1 MPRFRGEVG
10 VSGRRFAVVV
20 SRFNAEVTERLLAG
34 AQACLKE
41 HGAAPDD
48 VDVFSVPGAWELP
61 VIALHA
67 ANAGYAAV
75 IALGC
80 VIRGDTPHFDYV
92 AGGAA
97 QGLARVGVE
106 TGVPIAFGVLTTD
119 DLAQALDRA
128 GGRAGNKGWDAA
140 ETALEMADLVE
151 RMLDREGEGE
161 REIAST

>member
-1 MPRFRGEVG
+1 MPQFRGEV
-10 VSGRRFAVVV
+10 SANGRRFAVVV

-34 AQACLKE
+34 AQACLGE
-41 HGAAPDD
+41 HGASSDD
-48 VDVFSVPGAWELP
+48 VDIFSVPGAWELP
-61 VIALHA
+61 VVALHA

-97 QGLARVGVE
+97 EGLARVGVE
-106 TGVPIAFGVLTTD
+106 TGVPVVFGVLTTD
-119 DLAQALDRA
+119 DVAQALDRA

-151 RMLDREGEGE
+151 RMLGREGEGE